1 MALSREQKETVVA
14 EVTELLSKSKFTV
27 LAQYAGLTVKDMQNL
42 RRQARENGTEIKVV
56 KNRLFR
62 LAASKVESLK
72 DADLSAFSEQLVYA
86 FNADD
91 EVAPAQV
98 LATFAKAN
106 PALNMVAGVQS
117 DGAVL
122 GADDVKALAALPSK
136 NELIAQ
142 VLATLSSPL
151 NESISALSGDLHG
164 LLDGVSA
171 KAAN

>member
-1 MALSREQKETVVA
+1 MALSREQKESVIA
-14 EVTELLSKSKFTV
+14 EVVELLSKSKLTV
-27 LAQYAGLTVKDMQNL
+27 LAQYAGLSVKDMQNL
-42 RRQARENGTEIKVV
+42 RRAARENGTEIKVV

-62 LAASKVESLK
+62 YAASQVESLK
-72 DADLSAFSEQLVYA
+72 DADLAEFSQQLVYA

-98 LATFAKAN
+98 LAKFAKQHE
-106 PALNMVAGVQS
+106 ALKMMAGLQA

-122 GADDVKALAALPSK
+122 SGDDVKALAALPSK

-142 VLATLSSPL
+142 VIATLAAPL
-151 NESISALSGDLHG
+151 NDSLSALSGDLHG

-171 KAAN
+171 KAS